1 MPKSLSTV
9 FTVSWQDEDGRTAAR
24 LRSKS
29 FERHLLIYDAIDK
42 INEILLAFKLFRIG
56 HIDGCG
62 LRTVGID
69 DTLLRASI

>member
-1 MPKSLSTV
+1 LP
-9 FTVSWQDEDGRTAAR
+9 
-24 LRSKS
+24 
-29 FERHLLIYDAIDK
+29 IYDAIDK